1 MFSDSFNSLIYC
13 FQTIRSKLKYAHK
26 TAASNASAAVTS
38 RYTVSDSESETE
50 SVEEWSPRSNQNTI
64 TAKSSQTKD
73 KEPQLQGV
81 LDSQ

>member
-1 MFSDSFNSLIYC
+1 M
-13 FQTIRSKLKYAHK
+13 K
-26 TAASNASAAVTS
+26 TPATNASTAVTN

-50 SVEEWSPRSNQNTI
+50 SVEEWNPQSNQNTT

-81 LDSQ
+81 LDSQKFLTHA

>member
-1 MFSDSFNSLIYC
+1 MIYC
-13 FQTIRSKLKYAHK
+13 FQTLRSKLKNAHK
-26 TAASNASAAVTS
+26 TAAPNPSAAVTN

-50 SVEEWSPRSNQNTI
+50 SVEEWIPRSNQNTT